1 MHTLK
6 PTPKIRAKRAPMGV
20 KLESGMM
27 KGLTYVI
34 LIVASLWVLIP
45 LVFLFSTSV
54 KDKDQLTQSPP
65 PLLPWAVTTAN
76 VAGKERPLYDV
87 TINGQTMQMALI
99 RKQPGGKALFA
110 DPATPDKTV
119 ELVIAQQKP
128 LRHLEFHWENY
139 PQSIKDMAFM
149 RSLANTLIVTFGGL
163 LAMLFSCSLVAY
175 GFSRFRAPWLNILF
189 LALLSTIML
198 PQQVT
203 LIPLYIL
210 FSKIHWVNTLL
221 PLIIPQL
228 FANAYDVFFLRQ
240 YFMSIPLE
248 LDEAARMDGASPLQI
263 LWHIILPHSR
273 PALVAVGVFH
283 FLYAWNDFYQPLI
296 YLQSPEKW
304 TLAVGIQTLSGI
316 YTKNTHLIMAVSML
330 MVLPPVIL
338 YFVSQGIFKQG
349 IVFSGIKG

>member
-1 MHTLK
+1 MDTIK
-6 PTPKIRAKRAPMGV
+6 PLPETKTKSFQMGI
-20 KLESGMM
+20 KLENGLM
-27 KGLTYVI
+27 KGLTYAI
-34 LIVASLWVLIP
+34 LLFASLWVLIP
-45 LVFLFSTSV
+45 LVFLFSTSI

-65 PLLPWAVTTAN
+65 PLLPWAVTTAT
-76 VAGKERPLYDV
+76 VGGKERPMYEV
-87 TINGQTMQMALI
+87 TVNGQTMQMALI

-110 DPATPDKTV
+110 DPATPEKPV
-119 ELVIAQQKP
+119 ELVVNQQTP

-149 RSLANTLIVTFGGL
+149 HSLGNTLIVTFGGM

-210 FSKIHWVNTLL
+210 FRKIGWVDTLL

-240 YFMSIPLE
+240 YFMSISLE
-248 LDEAARMDGASPLQI
+248 LDEAARIDGASPLQI
-263 LWHIILPHSR
+263 LWHIILPQSV

-316 YTKNTHLIMAVSML
+316 YTKNTHLIMAASML
-330 MVLPPVIL
+330 MVLPPIIL
-338 YFVSQGIFKQG
+338 YFISQRIFKQG
-349 IVFSGIKG
+349 VVFTGIKG